1 MSSCSTFLSA
11 LKKCAFPRARVPKT
25 PGTRERELR
34 NARPALQLQIGSGT
48 QIRNAKQNWV
58 RGSAGT
64 LTLVCEEIYLK
75 RNAGAR
81 RATAKCRSAGMR
93 HAKGLQELAPS
104 SGNFPPTPPFTTTHA
119 LSISHTY
126 ITRRKY
132 IYSNFQ
138 ERFFVFVFASELL
151 MSF

>member
-1 MSSCSTFLSA
+1 MLQAREISVPTSSRSAFPRA
-11 LKKCAFPRARVPKT
+11 LKKIAFPRARVPKT

-81 RATAKCRSAGMR
+81 RATAKCRSAGTR

-104 SGNFPPTPPFTTTHA
+104 SANDIIRAGEGVGDTKQKC
-119 LSISHTY
+119 Y
-126 ITRRKY
+126 I
-132 IYSNFQ
+132 
-138 ERFFVFVFASELL
+138 FAAKT
-151 MSF
+151 SF